1 MHNLKDKIVLVTG
14 STRGIGKGI
23 ALVLA
28 KKGAKIILNSP
39 PFDPE
44 AEQVKDEI
52 SAIGADYDHIIAD
65 VSDSEQV
72 DEMFDYISQKYG
84 RIDILIN
91 NAGTS
96 QAKDVFEIDENDWNR
111 ILDTNLYSGFY
122 CSKRAMQMMKEV
134 RYGRIIFIS
143 SVVAHRGA
151 LYGHAHY
158 AASKSGQI
166 GLVKTLAR
174 TGAPLGITVNAV
186 APGIMETEL
195 LYKTHGESEVSK
207 LAESIPLGL
216 GKASDVGHAVA
227 FLCSDEAHYIT
238 GATIDVNGGMHLR

>member
-14 STRGIGKGI
+14 SSRGIGKGI
-23 ALVLA
+23 ALALA
-28 KKGAKIILNSP
+28 AKGAKVILNSP
-39 PFDPE
+39 PSDPDARE
-44 AEQVKDEI
+44 VKEEI
-52 SAIGADYDHIIAD
+52 SAIGAEYDHIIAD
-65 VSDSEQV
+65 VSDSKQV
-72 DEMFDYISQKYG
+72 GKMFDYIVRKYK
-84 RIDILIN
+84 RLDILVN

-96 QAKDVFEIDENDWNR
+96 QARDIFEIDENDWRR
-111 ILDTNLYSGFY
+111 IMETNLYSSFY
-122 CSKRAMQMMKEV
+122 CSKRAMQLMKEAG
-134 RYGRIIFIS
+134 YGRIVFVS

-158 AASKSGQI
+158 AASKSGQL

-195 LYKTHGESEVSK
+195 LYKTHGENEVNK

-216 GKASDVGHAVA
+216 GKIADVGYAVA
-227 FLCSDEAHYIT
+227 FLCSDEAKYIT
-238 GATIDVNGGMHLR
+238 GTTLDVNGGLYLR